1 MICQMVSEKLN
12 TSTDQSIRYGGTGC
26 ISPNHTLSS
35 PNFQGYWSSGNRS
48 GHGVMFY
55 SDNTNYMGR
64 WVNDKRSGYGVLRN
78 NLEGWRFLS
87 LWKEDKKHGRGIFIR
102 FVSEIRSM
110 VVYVSFSDEQFLPK
124 LSLDWDKVLTNR
136 FLHRISGCRLYLG
149 KIMIFPEEVDGVV
162 RKF

>member
-1 MICQMVSEKLN
+1 MAVQI
-12 TSTDQSIRYGGTGC
+12 GTQRWR
-26 ISPNHTLSS
+26 PHLDHRVTLHNLYS

-102 FVSEIRSM
+102 FVFKSC
-110 VVYVSFSDEQFLPK
+110 FLATTEDHTGRK
-124 LSLDWDKVLTNR
+124 DW
-136 FLHRISGCRLYLG
+136 Y
-149 KIMIFPEEVDGVV
+149 
-162 RKF
+162 

>member
-1 MICQMVSEKLN
+1 MSL
-12 TSTDQSIRYGGTGC
+12 TRY
-26 ISPNHTLSS
+26 
-35 PNFQGYWSSGNRS
+35 FKGYWSSGNRS

-102 FVSEIRSM
+102 PVNKMMLKRQPTITT
-110 VVYVSFSDEQFLPK
+110 PK
-124 LSLDWDKVLTNR
+124 
-136 FLHRISGCRLYLG
+136 
-149 KIMIFPEEVDGVV
+149 
-162 RKF
+162 